1 MSTLIQENVAF
12 GLVIGCSVFG
22 MFWGLVNTIL
32 IKKVDMDDYRHLRRE
47 VEKGENAFVDGG
59 NTANEEED

>member
-1 MSTLIQENVAF
+1 LEETASYGI
-12 GLVIGCSVFG
+12 VIGCSIFG
-22 MFWGLVNTIL
+22 MAWGLVNTLL

-47 VEKGENAFVDGG
+47 VEKGENAMVENM